1 MVCFTDRNRIV
12 GRASLN
18 TALLAARRFKYENG
32 AIPDQTT
39 MAKKIC
45 ISREAHERLK
55 DLRREGETFT
65 EAILRVSDER
75 REK

>member
-1 MVCFTDRNRIV
+1 
-12 GRASLN
+12 
-18 TALLAARRFKYENG
+18 
-32 AIPDQTT
+32 

-65 EAILRVSDER
+65 EAILRVADDR
-75 REK
+75 REG

>member
-1 MVCFTDRNRIV
+1 
-12 GRASLN
+12 
-18 TALLAARRFKYENG
+18 
-32 AIPDQTT
+32 

-65 EAILRVSDER
+65 EAILRVADDR
-75 REK
+75 RKG

>member
-1 MVCFTDRNRIV
+1 
-12 GRASLN
+12 
-18 TALLAARRFKYENG
+18 
-32 AIPDQTT
+32 

-65 EAILRVSDER
+65 EAILRIEEELRDE
-75 REK
+75 

>member
-1 MVCFTDRNRIV
+1 
-12 GRASLN
+12 
-18 TALLAARRFKYENG
+18 
-32 AIPDQTT
+32 

-65 EAILRVSDER
+65 EAILRVADEQT
-75 REK
+75 KK